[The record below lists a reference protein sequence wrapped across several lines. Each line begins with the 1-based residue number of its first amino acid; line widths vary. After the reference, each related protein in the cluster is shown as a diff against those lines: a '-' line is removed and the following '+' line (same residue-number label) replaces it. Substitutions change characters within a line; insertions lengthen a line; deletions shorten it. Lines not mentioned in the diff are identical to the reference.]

1 MKNNIFFEPPS
12 RLQVL
17 DKLKHMVRF
26 SDFLLLVSGDRGA
39 GKSTLVDQLKPD
51 LNDNTLFCCVVSS
64 ETGLEQ
70 EQLLD
75 QLLSQLP
82 LHDEVEADFSSRLKA
97 FYLQLKAFRESGQKC
112 LIIVDDAENLSANA
126 LELLLNLHQADS
138 SAGGA
143 QLLLLM
149 NSNFAGKL
157 LSSKPVKLLEG
168 RVHHLE
174 LTKMTE
180 EETKEY
186 VSLCHP
192 AAASLSEKKLSQL
205 IQLAEGLPGR
215 VDKLIA
221 GDKVS
226 TNSSTGARAFP
237 LPAAH
242 MGGIGLILVGILA
255 VSLWQFFPEE
265 SDLSENAVSET
276 VSVPL
281 PVPASKPKNDEVV
294 SLTQKGSV
302 NENDSTTKSIT
313 PAPVKETSA
322 AQLELERRLALQE
335 KKIEDQ
341 KQETAEEPV
350 QKDEEKQV
358 SRIAEELREV
368 VKTANSEASTTKTKE
383 IAEAPPSMKVA
394 EKAPGQEVKQEKPK
408 QEVVEK
414 VAQEVAKP
422 LSLPKTSKYSASEN
436 TILAWKS
443 SGYTLQLLGARSKKS
458 ALDFISKQKGSE
470 QFYYF
475 STIYK
480 GAPWHVVIYGEFANR
495 DIANSAIKKLPSE
508 LRKMRPWARSVRG
521 VQIDIKKK

>member
-39 GKSTLVDQLKPD
+39 GKSTLVEQLKPD
-51 LNDNTLFCCVVSS
+51 LSDNTLFCCVVSS

-82 LHDEVEADFSSRLKA
+82 LHDQIESDFSSRLKA

-112 LIIVDDAENLSANA
+112 LIIVDDAENLSANS
-126 LELLLNLHQADS
+126 LELLLNLHQADG

-149 NSNFAGKL
+149 NSKFASKL
-157 LSSKPVKLLEG
+157 LNSKPVKLLEG

-174 LTKMTE
+174 LNKMTE

-192 AAASLSEKKLSQL
+192 AAASLSAKKLTQL
-205 IQLAEGLPGR
+205 IQLSEGLPGR
-215 VDKLIA
+215 VEKLIA

-226 TNSSTGARAFP
+226 SNSSGRTRAFP

-242 MGGIGLILVGILA
+242 MGGIGLILLGILA

-265 SDLSENAVSET
+265 SHLSEKAVSET
-276 VSVPL
+276 ITVPL
-281 PVPASKPKNDEVV
+281 PVPASKSTNDEVV
-294 SLTQKGSV
+294 PITQAGSV
-302 NENDSTTKSIT
+302 SDDNPTTQEIT
-313 PAPVKETSA
+313 TVPVKEMSA

-335 KKIEDQ
+335 KKL
-341 KQETAEEPV
+341 EEQQGVVEQPV
-350 QKDEEKQV
+350 QNGEEDQV

-368 VKTANSEASTTKTKE
+368 VKDADSDASAEKGKE
-383 IAEAPPSMKVA
+383 IAETPPTLKVIGKTP
-394 EKAPGQEVKQEKPK
+394 EQDVKEAKLE

-414 VAQEVAKP
+414 ATPEVSQP
-422 LSLPKTSKYSASEN
+422 LSAPKSSKYSVSEN
-436 TILAWKS
+436 TILSWKS
-443 SGYTLQLLGARSKKS
+443 SGYTLQLLGARSKQS
-458 ALDFISKQKGSE
+458 ALDFISKQKDSE

-480 GAPWHVVIYGEFANR
+480 GAPWYVVIYGEFANR